1 MAVGKEYSIFEIDG
15 SHLAALSAIVSS
27 DRIILRRWLV
37 AQRPSEVRGDDA
49 SAIGQWVGA
58 EFQKAQLYTGRVI
71 LAASRGD
78 VVLKQLTLPAGASR
92 EVSGSGTRSG
102 KGGGL
107 LEQEVASIVK
117 LQMAR
122 QLTMQGD
129 GTAIDY
135 LSPQLN
141 SPSGAG
147 ALGTGAS
154 AGTGASPGAQAVPSG
169 LMTVMAGAM
178 PADRVA
184 WSRGV
189 ASNAG
194 LKLNRIGLRCFGIA
208 ALVAEISQRKNGTV
222 LAIAMGS
229 GTTEFVL
236 VEDGQLT
243 FARAVDL
250 ERPSSEIDW
259 DGYAE
264 KIAVEAKR
272 TWMSYRAG
280 MSAAG
285 AEMVAVVG
293 QGQLAQ
299 LVGQAC
305 AASLGCTSI
314 AVGLP
319 GFVQIPDDMPEAAQA
334 MLAPLVGLLTE
345 TVLGR
350 KSFDFASP
358 RQLPDTK
365 AKQRQLVLAGALGV
379 ILLAGVGYIAADQK
393 LSGLRADL
401 VVAQAKENELRQ
413 ELEQHLVRHA
423 RVNHFDQW
431 SLAKV
436 DFLAHLK
443 RLHEVL
449 PDPTSGVVTDF
460 NARLASLPVYT
471 AGSGRY
477 PAGSWGNL
485 NEVLVNLSGKVESRR
500 VASELREKLLGDGVY
515 TVESRGADL
524 PDQFSYQLTSTRL
537 NPYEAPR
544 GSKSQ
549 ATKSSPDKA
558 SPDKASSETTSPNP
572 TSSNPAAAESKDA
585 PPAAN
590 PAPANSGGGVP

>member
-15 SHLAALSAIVSS
+15 SHLAALSAIVST
-27 DRIILRRWLV
+27 DRIILRRWVV
-37 AQRPSEVRGDDA
+37 AHRPDQVRGDDA
-49 SAIGQWVGA
+49 AAIGQWVGS

-78 VVLKQLTLPAGASR
+78 VVLKQLLLPAGTSS
-92 EVSGSGTRSG
+92 VTTS
-102 KGGGL
+102 KGAGL
-107 LEQEVASIVK
+107 REQEVASIVK

-122 QLTMQGD
+122 QLTMQAD

-135 LSPQLN
+135 LSPQTSSSAISGGTAN
-141 SPSGAG
+141 TGSGNTGTQPSAS
-147 ALGTGAS
+147 GT
-154 AGTGASPGAQAVPSG
+154 
-169 LMTVMAGAM
+169 LTVMAGAM
-178 PADRVA
+178 PADRVTWA
-184 WSRGV
+184 RGV
-189 ASNAG
+189 AASAG
-194 LKLNRIGLRCFGIA
+194 LKLSRIGLRCFGIA

-250 ERPSSEIDW
+250 ERPLDEADW

-285 AEMVAVVG
+285 AEMVAVMG
-293 QGQLAQ
+293 QGKLAH

-305 AASLGCTSI
+305 AGSLGCTSI

-319 GFVQIPDDMPEAAQA
+319 GFVQIPEDMPEATQA

-365 AKQRQLVLAGALGV
+365 AMQRQLVLAGALGA
-379 ILLAGVGYIAADQK
+379 IILAGAGYIGADQK
-393 LSGLRADL
+393 LSGLRAQL
-401 VVAQAKENELRQ
+401 AETQAKEKELRE

-431 SLAKV
+431 AGANV

-460 NARLASLPVYT
+460 NARLASLPVFT

-477 PAGSWGNL
+477 PAGNWGNL
-485 NEVLVNLSGKVESRR
+485 NEVLLNLSGKVETRR
-500 VASELREKLLGDGVY
+500 VASELREKLLTDGVY

-524 PDQFSYQLTSTRL
+524 PDQFSYQLISTRL

-544 GSKSQ
+544 SS
-549 ATKSSPDKA
+549 KSSPSKTAPAQPDSSKGEKQDAKPGEGA
-558 SPDKASSETTSPNP
+558 SQTEAPKPAETTPPNTQPASEPNP
-572 TSSNPAAAESKDA
+572 AK
-585 PPAAN
+585 
-590 PAPANSGGGVP
+590 SGGGQP